1 MNKSKIAAYSAIATV
16 MSATA
21 AHADLSLSGA
31 MAGVVNTGDDVTGV
45 DHAITTSSVYVSYS
59 STLDNGMDMSAG
71 FSVTGGAMNYS
82 IALDTGMGSVNFGQ
96 THSSAVDKAD
106 GMPAGVNTISST
118 TQLGSYDDGDSAES
132 MGIRYT
138 SPSVQGFTLGLSMG
152 DNTCSSS
159 SSSVAQV
166 AGNSVAANT
175 NYIPG
180 QNATVV
186 TTTTTTCNDDRVS
199 SMALKGSVAGVGI
212 ALGKV
217 DQIGESDDTFYTV
230 GYSVAGVSLGMGVY
244 NSDGDGE
251 STVYGLNTS
260 FAGFDLGYEY
270 EDWDSGSSASD
281 QDMSKYSI
289 GKDLGGMNV
298 VLIYEDTDSGGAV
311 DNQNFKIF
319 YSVGF

>member
-289 GKDLGGMNV
+289 GKDLGGDRKSV
-298 VLIYEDTDSGGAV
+298 V
-311 DNQNFKIF
+311 
-319 YSVGF
+319 

>member
-1 MNKSKIAAYSAIATV
+1 MNKSKIAAYSALATV

-31 MAGVVNTGDDVTGV
+31 MAGVINSGDGVTGV
-45 DHAITTSSVYVSYS
+45 DHAVSTSSVYVAYS
-59 STLDNGMDMSAG
+59 TTLDNGMGMSAG
-71 FSVTGGAMNYS
+71 FSVTGGANNYS
-82 IALDTGMGSVNFGQ
+82 IAIDTGMGSVAFGQ

-118 TQLGSYDDGDSAES
+118 TQLGSYNDGDSAES

-138 SPSVQGFTLGLSMG
+138 SPSFNGFSLGLSMG
-152 DNTCSSS
+152 DNTCASTST
-159 SSSVAQV
+159 SVAQV
-166 AGNSVAANT
+166 AGISNGNSGNT
-175 NYIPG
+175 S
-180 QNATVV
+180 QNAKVV

-199 SMALKGSVAGVGI
+199 SMALSGSVAGVGL

-217 DQIGESDDTFYTV
+217 DQIGENDDTFYTV

-260 FAGFDLGYEY
+260 FGGFDLGLEF
-270 EDWDSGSSASD
+270 EDWDSGSTASD

-289 GKDLGGMNV
+289 GKDLGGMAV
-298 VLIYEDTDSGGAV
+298 TVIYEDTDAGGAI